1 MALEVDKPPEALF
14 QAMVDR
20 WGRPLDEAP
29 RRGFGA
35 DALKIDGKIFAAL
48 SKGRLLIK
56 LPRERVDA
64 LIESGVG
71 ERFSTGA
78 GRPKKEW
85 ITIGAD
91 HAGLWQPLAEEA
103 RQYVSAGAG

>member
-1 MALEVDKPPEALF
+1 LRADKPPEALF
-14 QAMVDR
+14 QALVDR
-20 WGRPLDEAP
+20 WGRPSDEAP

-35 DALKIDGKIFAAL
+35 DALKIDGKIFATL
-48 SKGRLLIK
+48 TKGRLLLK

-64 LIESGVG
+64 LVESGVG
-71 ERFSTGA
+71 VRFSTGA

-91 HAGLWQPLAEEA
+91 HAADWPPLAEEA
-103 RQYVSAGAG
+103 RQFVGAFAG